1 MKEGQYF
8 VWLREWQ
15 INYILYKSIL
25 SIGETWKT
33 KGVCKVSVWL
43 SECEGVIAVSDSR
56 AEEKQWGFQPSSKF
70 KLHACVIQT
79 CPPAIFGFSYF
90 DFYQKHCTS
99 IYVKLLNSTSCK
111 GEVMPLS
118 CLRLLRWSIFAST
131 LIFIQF
137 NVALPSFRDW
147 FVMILLTTRLFVW
160 QHYSTQISPWAT
172 CSWWSMSVNYLDFND
187 RMNFDVQ
194 CSVV

>member
-1 MKEGQYF
+1 MKHGKQK
-8 VWLREWQ
+8 VSAKWVCGWVSVREWLQ
-15 INYILYKSIL
+15 WVTAEQRKSN
-25 SIGETWKT
+25 E
-33 KGVCKVSVWL
+33 VF
-43 SECEGVIAVSDSR
+43 SR
-56 AEEKQWGFQPSSKF
+56 AVNLNFMLVSF
-70 KLHACVIQT
+70 RHAT
-79 CPPAIFGFSYF
+79 LAIFGFSYF

-172 CSWWSMSVNYLDFND
+172 CSWWSMSVNYLYFND